1 VNPTLASSRS
11 ETVAPLRARLREP
24 AWRRYGYVLTAGKAA
39 GTVVTF
45 VAMLIATKALH
56 GDTYTGPS
64 LARSLVTTLWML
76 LLALPVFGLQ
86 ALAAMLD
93 ARSPRSDETARVVG
107 ECIADVF
114 VCGVLFYAWGI
125 AFMLSLGTPFLG
137 TRYFFAPGTPATV
150 TTIGTAFLLF
160 WLFQFAFADTS
171 ATIRKAVVD
180 VFANPAR
187 RPRDPGAGGG
197 RPALGAEDSYRA
209 EAR

>member
-1 VNPTLASSRS
+1 VNPTLASYRS
-11 ETVAPLRARLREP
+11 ESTTPLRERLRDP
-24 AWRRYGYVLTAGKAA
+24 SWRRYGYVLTAGKAA

-45 VAMLIATKALH
+45 VAMLVATKALH
-56 GDTYTGPS
+56 DDPHTGPS

-93 ARSPRSDETARVVG
+93 ARSPRSGETARVVG

-114 VCGVLFYAWGI
+114 VGGVLFYAWGI

-137 TRYFFAPGTPATV
+137 TRYFFEPGTPATI

-180 VFANPAR
+180 VFASPAR
-187 RPRDPGAGGG
+187 RPRDPGAGQ
-197 RPALGAEDSYRA
+197 PTLDAEDSYRA